1 MKSSEEPGTREECVL
16 AVSYLAVHSSLP
28 SSKPDATAFRRSPT
42 PGLYLSPVTLSCPE
56 ERSFK
61 VTRLPDHR
69 LASFRD
75 RKFLDAGLKGA
86 KTYAVESARC
96 AGGFLR
102 DACVLQRELLE
113 KKSSF
118 SHRSKDGG
126 GRERERRAIARC
138 RYMVS
143 RWRGYPRGYRIS
155 SEQSPA
161 FPLRSVSETRS
172 PFSSPV

>member
-1 MKSSEEPGTREECVL
+1 
-16 AVSYLAVHSSLP
+16 VHSSLP

-61 VTRLPDHR
+61 VTRLPDHG

-102 DACVLQRELLE
+102 DTCVLQRELLE

-118 SHRSKDGG
+118 SRRSKDEIGEG
-126 GRERERRAIARC
+126 RGELERRERGEGDRPMQVHDLSMTRIPNIIRAIAC
-138 RYMVS
+138 LS
-143 RWRGYPRGYRIS
+143 
-155 SEQSPA
+155 A
-161 FPLRSVSETRS
+161 PLGFRNTLALFIPCVIRSL
-172 PFSSPV
+172 